1 MHIKRLIYSDFG
13 NILIPVILGFGLAS
27 LFRKV
32 CKERNCIVFKAP
44 SLDEIEEKTFKYNGV
59 CYRFTHQAGSCDNS
73 KKTVEFA

>member
-1 MHIKRLIYSDFG
+1 MHIRRLIYSDFG
-13 NILIPVILGFGLAS
+13 SILIPVLLGFGLAS

-44 SLDEIEEKTFKYNGV
+44 SLEEISSKTYKYNGQ
-59 CYRFTHQAGSCDNS
+59 CYKFKHNAGSCDNS